1 MTESIRRSGEH
12 DAYENHAN
20 PQQGAPQHAS
30 TPVNPEWPPP
40 PAYRPAARAAEPAGM
55 WQREPQVQAQVP
67 SGDGGGFAGSQAG
80 GGFGGS
86 GVGEGFGGSG
96 AGGGFGGSGAG
107 GGFGG
112 SGSGG
117 GFGEG
122 GAGGGF
128 GDGRGTALLSPVPA
142 GPAAPKKKRT
152 RGPLALLAAVAIV
165 AAAIGGGTAFGI
177 QELTGKDQV
186 VSSST
191 STSVVPAGK
200 TGNVAAIAAAVSPS
214 VVEINATLAGGSS
227 TGSGVIITGDGEILT
242 NNHVISG
249 ASSIK
254 VRTSDGKQYTAQV
267 VGTDSAKDLA
277 LIKLQNASGLRAA
290 TLGDSAGVQVGDTV
304 VAIGSPEGLTGTVTS
319 GIVSALNRDV
329 TVSTDESQGQQQQQQ
344 GGGWPFEFG
353 GRQFNGDT
361 GSSTTTYKAIQT
373 DASLNPGNSGG
384 ALIDAR
390 GDIIGINS
398 AMYSAAN
405 ASSSS
410 DAGSVG
416 LGFAIPINTV
426 KADLASLRAG
436 GSDN

>member
-40 PAYRPAARAAEPAGM
+40 PAYRPAARAAEPAGV

-67 SGDGGGFAGSQAG
+67 SGDGGGFAGSQVG

-86 GVGEGFGGSG
+86 GTGEGFSGSGVGGGSG
-96 AGGGFGGSGAG
+96 AGGGFG
-107 GGFGG
+107 
-112 SGSGG
+112 
-117 GFGEG
+117 EG
-122 GAGGGF
+122 G
-128 GDGRGTALLSPVPA
+128 GTALLSPLPA
-142 GPAAPKKKRT
+142 GPTAPRKRT

-191 STSVVPAGK
+191 TTSVVPTGK
-200 TGNVAAIAAAVSPS
+200 TGDVAAIAAAVSPS

-267 VGTDSAKDLA
+267 VGTDAAKDLA
-277 LIKLQNASGLRAA
+277 LIKVQNASGLRAA

-329 TVSTDESQGQQQQQQ
+329 TVSTDESHGQRQQQQ

-353 GRQFNGDT
+353 GREFNGDT

-416 LGFAIPINTV
+416 LGFAIPIDTV